1 MSFPHGKNSL
11 EDQSVTRSIHR
22 LAAGDSDAA
31 GLIWERFFARLVG
44 FTRSR
49 NSRLPAGMVD
59 EEDIAL
65 STFNSVC
72 IGLRDGRFSGLKDR
86 ECLWRLLVVIA
97 GRKSADRITFETRV
111 KRDVNRT
118 KSVYCSSILRNQ
130 LSNAPGP
137 ECEVEFHDLL
147 THLLERL
154 CHPDLKEVALMKL
167 EGHTN
172 AEIAARLR
180 RSLSTIERKLKTIRA
195 IWDHAA

>member
-1 MSFPHGKNSL
+1 M
-11 EDQSVTRSIHR
+11 EDQSVTCSFRQ

-31 GLIWERFFARLVG
+31 GLLWERFFTRLVG

-49 NSRLPAGMVD
+49 NSSLPAGMVD

-72 IGLRDGRFSGLKDR
+72 IGLRDGRFPNLRGR

-97 GRKSADRITFETRV
+97 NRKSADKITYETRV

-118 KSVYCSSILRNQ
+118 RSVYCSSIKRQ
-130 LSNAPGP
+130 QRSNGPTP
-137 ECEVEFHDLL
+137 ECEVEYQDLL
-147 THLLERL
+147 AHLLGQL
-154 CHPDLKEVALMKL
+154 SHDDLKEVALMKL
-167 EGHTN
+167 EGNSN

-180 RSLSTIERKLKTIRA
+180 RSLSTIERKLKTIRE
-195 IWDHAA
+195 IWDTVA